1 MVWPGHAGL
10 GCFRGVFWAFEKL
23 KSMTKAVGHCVLMG
37 AALLMAA
44 CTPMT
49 FGEFGQNRVEPR
61 DPQVVASPDK
71 VSLMLA
77 ESADKAANALQT
89 LAAVEQAQ
97 SPGVRVPPISDA
109 PPELARAITIN
120 WIGPAEQLGKALADR
135 ASYGF
140 LTLGDAP
147 PVPLTVNIDA
157 VNQPIIDVLRDLG
170 LQMGERATLRV
181 DSSRRVIEL
190 HYAPVNSF

>member
-1 MVWPGHAGL
+1 
-10 GCFRGVFWAFEKL
+10 
-23 KSMTKAVGHCVLMG
+23 MG
-37 AALLMAA
+37 AAMLVTA
-44 CTPMT
+44 CAPGM
-49 FGEFGQNRVEPR
+49 FGHKVEPR

-89 LAAVEQAQ
+89 LAAVEQAK
-97 SPGVRVPPISDA
+97 SPGVRVPPIADA

-120 WIGPAEQLGKALADR
+120 WIGRADQLAKALADR

-140 LTLGDAP
+140 MTLGDEP
-147 PVPLTVNIDA
+147 PVPLVVNIDA
-157 VNQPIIDVLRDLG
+157 VNQPVIDVLRDLG

-181 DSSRRVIEL
+181 DSGRRMIEL
-190 HYAPVNSF
+190 HYAPVNSL